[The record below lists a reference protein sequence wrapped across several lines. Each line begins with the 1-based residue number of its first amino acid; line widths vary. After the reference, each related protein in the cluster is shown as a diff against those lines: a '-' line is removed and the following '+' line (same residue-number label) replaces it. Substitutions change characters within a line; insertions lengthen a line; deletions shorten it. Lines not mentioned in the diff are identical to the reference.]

1 MATVNSTT
9 TINAPVDK
17 VYATAQDVLKF
28 PEYMS
33 NVKSLEIIDRDGDRL
48 ITRWVGEVE
57 DLRIKIRWT
66 EEDIWDPVAKTCTFR
81 QLDGDYKTMQGVWR
95 FIDLGDGTTRFDS
108 DLEVEYD
115 VPLIGGLIKGLIA
128 KKVKENLD
136 ETLAA
141 IKRASEG

>member
-17 VYATAQDVLKF
+17 VYAIAQDVTKF
-28 PEYMS
+28 PDYMS
-33 NVKSLEIIDRDGDRL
+33 NVKSIEIVERDGDRVVAK
-48 ITRWVGEVE
+48 WVGEVE
-57 DLRIKIRWT
+57 DLHIKIRWT
-66 EEDIWDPVAKTCTFR
+66 EEDIWDPVARTCTFR
-81 QLDGDYKTMQGVWR
+81 QLEGDYKTMQGVWR
-95 FIDLGDGTTRFDS
+95 FVDLGDGTSRFDS
-108 DLEVEYD
+108 ELEVVYD
-115 VPLIGGLIKGLIA
+115 VPLIGPLIKGLIA